1 VRGLLSNRQP
11 RPFGEPERRYAIQTW
26 RYLRL
31 GMIGLVIGLG
41 ASVLYEHFEVRSH
54 CWQTSISAYY
64 YTPVRAVFVGALI
77 GIGVSL
83 ICLRGNTPIEDVL
96 LNLAG
101 MLAPVVALVP
111 TPDPGTCTSVIA
123 STQGRHANIANN
135 VTALIV
141 VGALALVVA
150 GVLIARN
157 DASLFAVIGYGVAW
171 AAWLAAALVFWLAR
185 HFFERNGHYTAAV
198 LLFLSIVAV
207 ACINAAGYKRAT
219 DTRVIRNPYAA
230 IAAAMLISLA
240 GMILVGALGWRYWVI
255 VLETLIITLFALFWI
270 IQTVELWK
278 GGLREEPATEP

>member
-1 VRGLLSNRQP
+1 MTGLLSNRQA
-11 RPFGEPERRYAIQTW
+11 RPFGEPEQRYAIQTW

-41 ASVLYEHFEVRSH
+41 VSVVYEHFKVRSD

-77 GIGVSL
+77 GIGVAL
-83 ICLRGNTPIEDVL
+83 ISLRGNTPIEDVL

-101 MLAPVVALVP
+101 MFAPVVALVP

-135 VTALIV
+135 ITALIV
-141 VGALALVVA
+141 LGVVA
-150 GVLIARN
+150 LLVAGILIARN
-157 DASLFAVIGYGVAW
+157 DATLLALIGYGVAW
-171 AAWLAAALVFWLAR
+171 AIWLAAALVFWLAR
-185 HFFERNGHYTAAV
+185 HFFERNAHYTAAV

-207 ACINAAGYKRAT
+207 ACINAVGYKRAT
-219 DTRVIRNPYAA
+219 NTHVIRNPYAA
-230 IAAAMLISLA
+230 IAAAMLVSLA
-240 GMILVGALGWRYWVI
+240 VMIVIGALGWRYWVI
-255 VLETLIITLFALFWI
+255 VVETLIISLFALFWI

-278 GGLREEPATEP
+278 GGLREEPAAGP